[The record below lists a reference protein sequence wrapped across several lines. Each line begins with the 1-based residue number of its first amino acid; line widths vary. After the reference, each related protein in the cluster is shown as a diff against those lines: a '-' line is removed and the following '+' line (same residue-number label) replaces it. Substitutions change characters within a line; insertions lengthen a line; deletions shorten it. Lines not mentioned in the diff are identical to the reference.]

1 MRKIKFDHIK
11 IIVQFLIL
19 ALLIVNVI
27 VSFQNK
33 NQIKSLSGS
42 GNGSGSSDST
52 LLNSLSARLGQVQAD
67 LYQIKAKVLTP

>member
-1 MRKIKFDHIK
+1 MKNIKFDHIK
-11 IIVQFLIL
+11 ILVQFLIL

-42 GNGSGSSDST
+42 GNGISSSDST
-52 LLNSLSARLGQVQAD
+52 LLNSFSARLGQVQAD
-67 LYQIKAKVLTP
+67 LYQIKAKVLAP